1 MDYNRWNAVPL
12 AVSTHMCLGACY
24 AWSIFNEPLTRELGV
39 VAASAGDWQMAQA
52 VTTFTGIIIAQGTA
66 MALFGKWVDRVG
78 ARIAGVT
85 GASLYG
91 FGMLLGAA
99 GVATHQL
106 PLLYLGYGAIAGCGM
121 GIAYLP
127 PVTTLI
133 KWFPERRGLA
143 TGMTICGFGGGA
155 VFIVSLKKM
164 LLAQNFVAPTFLGS
178 ASEVITRRSESGSL
192 LAETPNGWSE
202 VVSVA
207 QSEVAQLSSTLQEG
221 IYLVGTGSTGVA
233 ATMGTLGL
241 GYLAITLTGGLLLKT
256 PPPGW
261 QPECLRNVDTSN
273 QSDTAAAAAAVAKPR
288 NVHVDDVMKTPQFWL
303 MWATFLSTATAGMGL
318 MSCAKDVLGSCLAG
332 SPMVAA
338 AGGTAA
344 FAATYVQLLAVG
356 NLGGR
361 FVWASASDKL
371 GRKNTFAMFTCLG
384 APLYFALPYAVANA
398 VGAESMAPL
407 VLFYGSTIA
416 IISFFGAGYSTVPAY
431 ESDLFGSKY
440 VGAIHGRIMTASA
453 LSGITGPMIFTKLYD
468 REEKRAMA
476 ELAQKVDAQAFLE
489 SFGSSLSELQ
499 SLVEAKAVNIPR
511 LLELCPEGTVDP
523 TPYLYDPA
531 FRAMG
536 VVMGVG
542 ALANFAIRPVHE
554 KHFEKEE

>member
-1 MDYNRWNAVPL
+1 
-12 AVSTHMCLGACY
+12 VSTHMCLGACY

-39 VAASAGDWQMAQA
+39 VAASSCDWQIAQA
-52 VTTFTGIIIAQGTA
+52 VTTFTGIIIAQGVA

-85 GASLYG
+85 GSLLYG
-91 FGMLLGAA
+91 SGMLLGAA

-164 LLAQNFVAPTFLGS
+164 LLAHNFVAPTFLGS
-178 ASEVITRRSESGSL
+178 AGDVVTRRAEDGSL
-192 LAETPNGWSE
+192 MAQTAHGWAE

-207 QSEVAQLSSTLQEG
+207 QSEVAHLSSALQEG
-221 IYLVGTGSTGVA
+221 IYLVGSGSTGVA

-241 GYLAITLTGGLLLKT
+241 GYFAITMTGGLLLKT

-261 QPECLRNVDTSN
+261 QPECMRNEV
-273 QSDTAAAAAAVAKPR
+273 QSESESSSQSPSVSAPPR
-288 NVHVDDVMKTPQFWL
+288 NVHVDDVMRTPQFWL

-344 FAATYVQLLAVG
+344 FAATYVQLLATG

-361 FVWASASDKL
+361 FVWASVSDKL
-371 GRKNTFAMFTCLG
+371 GRQNIFAMFCCVG

-398 VGAESMAPL
+398 VGAQTMAPL

-440 VGAIHGRIMTASA
+440 IGAIHGRMMMASA

-468 REEKRAMA
+468 REEKRAMT

-489 SFGSSLSELQ
+489 SFGSSVNDLQ
-499 SLVEAKAVNIPR
+499 RLVEAKAVNIPR
-511 LLELCPEGTVDP
+511 MLELCPEGTMDP

-536 VVMGVG
+536 VVMGIG
-542 ALANFAIRPVHE
+542 ALANFAIRPVNE
-554 KHFEKEE
+554 KYFEKEE